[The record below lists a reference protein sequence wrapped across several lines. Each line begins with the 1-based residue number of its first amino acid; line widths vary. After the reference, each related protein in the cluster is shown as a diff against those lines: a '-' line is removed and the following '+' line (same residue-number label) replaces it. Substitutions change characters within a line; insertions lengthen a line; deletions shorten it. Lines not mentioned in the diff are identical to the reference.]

1 MAEAIIKTKIT
12 ADSDQLR
19 RELEASKQAIDGLRR
34 ENDKLHNALGASEGQ
49 IKGLRSELSNFSTAG
64 ADLQGQFAGML
75 KGAGALAAGFMTLQT
90 AGEAIRNTI
99 ASTQATGDAFA
110 VMMEGAKGAT
120 DHFFQSIASGDW
132 SNLISGMREAV
143 RLAED
148 YAIAMDSAGDAKDA
162 LTYIQA
168 KTGADIMSNKAIIED
183 PDASKA
189 DKAKA
194 LEGIGRAEQELKIAT
209 EHAKEEFR
217 KAAEAAFRKAIGTD
231 FAHKLTEADFIEYST
246 GYGVGRDKEFNE
258 YSARIKEYQRR
269 AAAVNTSTAHTPY
282 GAVTTT
288 ARTEDA
294 KIAERELQAYR
305 DQNKELEAKWQILNR
320 LTDAE
325 RQEVVSKFGE
335 AYAAQTALATA
346 QITENRL
353 KRKLDRQD
361 GAAARDA
368 AKNQIFPEGSIA
380 RAEQDL
386 KALQDKLT
394 KTTSTT
400 MRALLRDQI
409 KELQDIIAE
418 MQTGQA
424 KGANKARQLLAINAL
439 EGDEPGSAQ
448 ETWHG
453 GIYSAVQKRKTPIKL
468 STEAPKG
475 LDPSKMRKIKSP
487 YDLYIKG
494 VKEAKE
500 ANEALSDSMG
510 LVGDALGTV
519 GNAVGGSAGDMLR
532 WGATLLQTIAKVMP
546 QIAAI
551 TAAEGK
557 RTIVSSAA
565 SSAFGGPVA
574 VAASVASVM
583 GVLASIPKFERGGVV
598 GGSSYYGDKIL
609 ARVNSGELIANS
621 DQQRRIWQQM
631 QEGRAE
637 IQTNVNVGG
646 EFRLRGSDLVAVVE
660 RATRKHNR

>member
-19 RELEASKQAIDGLRR
+19 RELEAAKQAIDGLRR

-49 IKGLRSELSNFSTAG
+49 IKGLRSELSNFSAAG
-64 ADLQGQFAGML
+64 ADLQGQLVGML
-75 KGAGALAAGFMTLQT
+75 KGTGALAAGFMTLQT

-148 YAIAMDSAGDAKDA
+148 YAVAMDSAGDAKDA

-246 GYGVGRDKEFNE
+246 GYGVGRDAQFNAYKSRVDE
-258 YSARIKEYQRR
+258 LEQRAKARTSVRGIPIK
-269 AAAVNTSTAHTPY
+269 
-282 GAVTTT
+282 
-288 ARTEDA
+288 TEDA
-294 KIAERELQAYR
+294 KTAERELEAYKA
-305 DQNKELEAKWQILNR
+305 QNRVLEEKRQILNR

-368 AKNQIFPEGSIA
+368 AKNQIYPEGTIA

-418 MQTGQA
+418 MQTGQPR
-424 KGANKARQLLAINAL
+424 GSNKARQLLAINAL

-475 LDPSKMRKIKSP
+475 LDPAKMRKIKSP

-583 GVLASIPKFERGGVV
+583 GVLASIPKFERGGIV